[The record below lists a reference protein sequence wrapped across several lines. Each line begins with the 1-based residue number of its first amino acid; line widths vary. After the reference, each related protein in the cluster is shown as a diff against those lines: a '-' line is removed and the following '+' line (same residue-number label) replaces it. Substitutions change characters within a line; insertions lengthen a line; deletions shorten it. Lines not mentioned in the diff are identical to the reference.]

1 MKSKEQFN
9 VIYTY
14 SYLTFLLLLLLAV
27 RFGHPFLKKAG
38 FPDRENLVSDIP
50 KEQLRGFVAG
60 SDSVFDQA
68 VQEERDA
75 KRDAEDDDSL
85 TAFYQEAEEAEE
97 ELDEEEEEER
107 FESPQ
112 EEEQQEERNDDYY
125 TDLRHFDQI
134 QMDPTSVKGQCPIAE
149 VLFKPAFAFTPVHD
163 NDYSLEHGC
172 VVREMMMTRLKLPAG
187 YNEDVTISV
196 QQKGRELHL
205 SISEITSNF
214 QAEIICGRKLNKEQP
229 GLVADL
235 CRVLQQKHRR
245 MVGENSTKGSKYEHY
260 VIKLPKDVEDQFRTP
275 FDDCQRVHASCAF
288 YHVKIPQTNTI
299 FLYCFNLIKQVG
311 AYGATSDVKGN
322 IGKETV
328 FMDNSGVGNGT
339 ANKVRN
345 NLFAKKKKSVVS
357 SSSQRS
363 TSNLS
368 KPYYDY
374 STVTSVLKSYE
385 TLVSDNSDDSS
396 SLSSTESLDK
406 TNTPFSVSSISIP
419 AIISSSSS
427 SASSSAAPH
436 SIPKSLSY
444 FTSRSSSTNYP
455 FQRGERVS
463 KKQPFVET
471 VKEEDCEEGVDTTV
485 ESTKSTSVSLFSQ
498 IKTKRPTGYSRRY
511 NDRDDD
517 DTSFQSAVTSDKT
530 NTNNHF
536 WYNN

>member
-1 MKSKEQFN
+1 
-9 VIYTY
+9 
-14 SYLTFLLLLLLAV
+14 
-27 RFGHPFLKKAG
+27 LKKAG

-50 KEQLRGFVAG
+50 KEQLGGFVAG
-60 SDSVFDQA
+60 SDSVFDQV
-68 VQEERDA
+68 VQEE
-75 KRDAEDDDSL
+75 RDAEDDDSL
-85 TAFYQEAEEAEE
+85 TALYQEAGEF
-97 ELDEEEEEER
+97 EEEEEEEQ
-107 FESPQ
+107 FESPQQ
-112 EEEQQEERNDDYY
+112 EEEQQQERNDDYY
-125 TDLRHFDQI
+125 TDVRHFDQV

-149 VLFKPAFAFTPVHD
+149 VLFKPAFAFTPIHD
-163 NDYSLEHGC
+163 NDYSLKNGV
-172 VVREMMMTRLKLPAG
+172 VVREMMLTRIKLPAG
-187 YNEDVTISV
+187 YNEDVTVSV
-196 QQKGRELHL
+196 HKNRELHL

-235 CRVLQQKHRR
+235 CRVLQQKHRHT
-245 MVGENSTKGSKYEHY
+245 VGENSTKGSKFEHY
-260 VIKLPKDVEDQFRTP
+260 TIKLPKDVEDQFRTP
-275 FDDCQRVHASCAF
+275 FDECQRVHASCAF

-299 FLYCFNLIKQVG
+299 FLYCFNLVKQVG

-328 FMDNSGVGNGT
+328 YMDNSGSGNGT

-357 SSSQRS
+357 SSQRS
-363 TSNLS
+363 ASNLS
-368 KPYYDY
+368 KSYYDY

-385 TLVSDNSDDSS
+385 TMESVDSDDSS
-396 SLSSTESLDK
+396 SLSSTESIDK

-427 SASSSAAPH
+427 SVSSSAAPAH
-436 SIPKSLSY
+436 SLPKSLSY

-455 FQRGERVS
+455 FQRGEHVR

-471 VKEEDCEEGVDTTV
+471 VKEEDCEEGVNTV

-498 IKTKRPTGYSRRY
+498 IKTKRPTVFADRGYSRCY

-517 DTSFQSAVTSDKT
+517 DASFHSSRTSDKT
-530 NTNNHF
+530 NTDNNHF
-536 WYNN
+536 WYKN